1 MKGMRVI
8 GLSFLIALAALS
20 VVASAA
26 NAALPE
32 AGRCVKVTAGTGTYS
47 NASCTIVAT
56 TEKTK
61 KYSWTPASAGEKLT
75 FSGAGTETFLTTV
88 GHSTIKCINANF
100 AGEYTGPKTASVTI
114 SFQGCTNEAEQ
125 QCQSVGA
132 PAKSLIETLPLEAEL
147 GFIKNQTVEGKTI
160 ISVGLDLK
168 PTAPF
173 SDLIMYECTGSSE
186 VAHVEGSVIGKAAPL
201 NRMGTTFNLTYRAM
215 KTGQQ
220 IPENFEGGP
229 KDTLT
234 TTYKSGIETV
244 GSGASALT
252 IKEETGHNTNPQE
265 IKAK

>member
-125 QCQSVGA
+125 QCQGVPLSCQPPDGLGMQREDREERPGQPAQGAAGGSLGQPQPQPLVPLHRGYLAQPREGPTSREQSLVRLADGTDASVAVLRSRRLAGRRSWVSES
-132 PAKSLIETLPLEAEL
+132 PRR
-147 GFIKNQTVEGKTI
+147 
-160 ISVGLDLK
+160 
-168 PTAPF
+168 PTAPRRR
-173 SDLIMYECTGSSE
+173 SRRGAPRSGRRAPGGSFRS
-186 VAHVEGSVIGKAAPL
+186 A
-201 NRMGTTFNLTYRAM
+201 RR
-215 KTGQQ
+215 
-220 IPENFEGGP
+220 GGR
-229 KDTLT
+229 
-234 TTYKSGIETV
+234 
-244 GSGASALT
+244 
-252 IKEETGHNTNPQE
+252 
-265 IKAK
+265 